1 MKNKIQ
7 KLFFILQ
14 FSVVLIPFTVLAD
27 IVYYTK
33 KEGSLKDGIGN
44 MSYDS
49 MLNCS
54 HDEWSHLLSII
65 LICITIISCIITII
79 FKQKGKLNNGSNR
92 ESAGKDGTI

>member
-14 FSVVLIPFTVLAD
+14 FSVVLIPFTLLAD
-27 IVYYTK
+27 IGYYAK
-33 KEGSLKDGIGN
+33 KEGSLKDGIGS
-44 MSYDS
+44 MFYDS

-65 LICITIISCIITII
+65 LICITIISCIVTII
-79 FKQKGKLNNGSNR
+79 FKQKGKINNGSNR
-92 ESAGKDGTI
+92 ESVGKDEAV